1 MELNLSLLVLL
12 TTELK
17 CLLMLAQQTLISEK
31 KKKIVSTK
39 FWKKSK
45 DNMWY
50 GFAAVIEHK
59 MILMTGFP
67 QFPQNKV

>member
-1 MELNLSLLVLL
+1 MELNLGLLVLL

-17 CLLMLAQQTLISEK
+17 CLLMLAQLRFWEK
-31 KKKIVSTK
+31 KKKIVGTK

-67 QFPQNKV
+67 QFPLNKV